1 MNPEFVLL
9 GAGLASAATL
19 LAWISWRS
27 PRPEMKCAELRF
39 SENVSEASVQAVLRA
54 ISGLPLSSRI
64 IFEVIGGPGGIR
76 HLIRAE
82 AATLKSLTATL
93 HAQLPDCSLREV
105 EAEAELDLTQA
116 LRIRFRG
123 PGRHVLLREDQSV
136 ETSAGLLAAF
146 SGAVDS
152 KDNLLLRLVIR
163 PSRVPRL
170 EQETPRQSA
179 NTTLALISGIGL
191 HGITTAAHRALMRK
205 YSARPL
211 RVSFLAGTTCGNLKF
226 GWQLLGRI
234 TALLRSRHGQLG
246 WVRVSRVGRLLLPR
260 ISRADSFLSRHLGF
274 ACLSVE
280 ELAGLLAWP
289 IDGPRIHGLRFGVAP
304 VLPPP
309 RQMPRSGRVVGM
321 SDATGR
327 TQTPLVQ
334 PVAGGLQH
342 MAIVGATGSGKS
354 ALALNLITQDL
365 EAGRGALV
373 LDMKGDLVD
382 DLLAR
387 VPQKRL
393 ADVVLLDPARR
404 GPQPGL
410 ELFAHS
416 GQADDAELTADLLL
430 GTFKELYRDSWG
442 IRTEMFLRLG
452 LVTLA
457 HTEGANLTD
466 LPRLFGDTGL
476 RKAALGHAQDPWLS
490 SAWQRFE
497 ALSKAD
503 RQQQLAPALSK
514 LEQLLARR
522 SLRSVLGHDQPSLRF
537 SEVLSRGSIVLVRL
551 PAGLLGKPTTEL
563 LAALV
568 LWRFFSAVEG
578 RAALPPSKRTP
589 FFAYV
594 DEISAL
600 GGLPLPVGDL
610 LERARGL
617 GVGTVLMPQA
627 ISQLPVDLARTL
639 TANVG
644 SVVAFRQSV
653 MREAKTLSELLPG
666 VTPEGLLHLE
676 PFGVATRLSL
686 GPGQVTPVMTGK
698 TLPPPKRI
706 SKASEVRRAAGARY
720 GQTLGARRAEGD
732 PERKPTNVVEL
743 PGRRRREP

>member
-1 MNPEFVLL
+1 MSPEFVLV
-9 GAGLASAATL
+9 GACLASATTL
-19 LAWISWRS
+19 LAWISWRE

-54 ISGLPLSSRI
+54 ISGLPPSSRV
-64 IFEVIGGPGGIR
+64 IFEVVGGRDGIR
-76 HLIRAE
+76 HSIRAE
-82 AATLKSLTATL
+82 SATLQSLAATL
-93 HAQLPDCSLREV
+93 HAQLPDCSLREL
-105 EAEAELDLTQA
+105 EDENELELTQA

-123 PGRHVLLREDQSV
+123 PGKHVLLREDQSI
-136 ETSAGLLAAF
+136 ETSAGLLAAL

-152 KDNLLLRLVIR
+152 KDQVLLRLVIR

-170 EQETPRQSA
+170 ERETPKQSA
-179 NTTLALISGIGL
+179 NTPLALASGIGVR
-191 HGITTAAHRALMRK
+191 GMTASVHRALVRK

-211 RVSFLAGTTCGNLKF
+211 RVSFLAATTCVNLKF

-246 WVRVSRVGRLLLPR
+246 WVRVSRVSRLLLSR
-260 ISRADSFLSRHLGF
+260 WSRADSLPSRHFGF

-280 ELAGLLAWP
+280 ELTGLIAWP
-289 IDGPRIHGLRFGVAP
+289 IDGPRIHGLRLGVAP

-309 RQMPRSGRVVGM
+309 RQMPTQGRVVGV
-321 SDATGR
+321 SDAAGR
-327 TQTPLVQ
+327 NQTPLVQ

-354 ALALNLITQDL
+354 ALALNLITQDI
-365 EAGRGALV
+365 ETGRGALV
-373 LDMKGDLVD
+373 LDMKGDLID

-387 VPQKRL
+387 VPRRRIN
-393 ADVVLLDPARR
+393 DVVLLDPARR

-410 ELFAHS
+410 ELFARS

-457 HTEGANLTD
+457 HTDRANLTD
-466 LPRLFGDTGL
+466 LPRLFGDIGL
-476 RKAALGHAQDPWLS
+476 RKQALGRAQDPWLS

-497 ALSKAD
+497 TLSKAD

-537 SEVLSRGSIVLVRL
+537 AEVLAHGRIVLVRL

-578 RAALPPSKRTP
+578 RAALLPSKRTP

-627 ISQLPVDLARTL
+627 ISQLPVELARTL

-666 VTPEGLLHLE
+666 VAPEGLLHLE

-698 TLPPPKRI
+698 TLPPPKPV
-706 SKASEVRRAAGARY
+706 SEASEVRRAASARY
-720 GQTLGARRAEGD
+720 GQTQGARQNDSAPKSKSD
-732 PERKPTNVVEL
+732 NVVEL
-743 PGRRRREP
+743 PGRRRRKP